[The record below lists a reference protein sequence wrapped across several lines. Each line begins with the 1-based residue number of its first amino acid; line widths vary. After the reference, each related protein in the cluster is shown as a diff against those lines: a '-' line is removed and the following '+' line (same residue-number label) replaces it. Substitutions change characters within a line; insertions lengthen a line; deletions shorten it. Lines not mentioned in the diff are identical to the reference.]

1 MTTHVMT
8 GLTDFANEQQFED
21 AYIRVKAALD
31 ALQPDE
37 LVQINLDVPTAVA
50 TILGVLPK
58 LHALEPE
65 IEKHLPTFDL
75 ARYRSLEDVAF
86 ALSFANTNYLTAL
99 QPPDALSALA
109 DEATKTRGVLLADA
123 ETLVAHGIIDG
134 NQFAELQGA
143 KGFKNVAQD
152 LQSLSRVL
160 KESWDEIQGK
170 LPLTLDD
177 LTRANQL
184 AAHLLRTIGL
194 REQGAA
200 GVEAAT
206 DVRMRAFT
214 LFLRTYGDA
223 QRAVAYLRADQGD
236 AENIAPSLYTGRGR
250 RKAPD
255 APTPPAATSEASMA
269 EAPDEASPQTER
281 PNPQRPA
288 AAVANTQDS
297 GPFMS

>member
-1 MTTHVMT
+1 MTTDVMT
-8 GLTDFANEQQFED
+8 APTDFANEQQFED
-21 AYIRVKAALD
+21 VYARVKPALD

-37 LVQINLDVPTAVA
+37 LLQINLDIPTAVA

-58 LHALEPE
+58 LQALEPD
-65 IEKHLPTFDL
+65 IAKHLPTFDI
-75 ARYRSLEDVAF
+75 ARYRSLEDIAF

-99 QPPDALSALA
+99 QPPDDLPPLA
-109 DEATKTRGVLLADA
+109 DEAAKMRSVLLADA
-123 ETLVAHGIIDG
+123 ETLVAHDIIDEK
-134 NQFAELQGA
+134 QIAQLQGA
-143 KGFKNVAQD
+143 KGSKNVAQD

-160 KESWDEIQGK
+160 KESWDKIQGK

-206 DVRMRAFT
+206 DTRMRAFT

-223 QRAVAYLRADQGD
+223 QRAVEYLRSEQGD
-236 AENIAPSLYTGRGR
+236 AESIAPSLYTGRGR
-250 RKAPD
+250 KKAAEPP
-255 APTPPAATSEASMA
+255 APTPAPTTTTSAPSTV
-269 EAPDEASPQTER
+269 EAPHALQANGQAQASPLEK
-281 PNPQRPA
+281 
-288 AAVANTQDS
+288 TQEN
-297 GPFMS
+297 GPFMG